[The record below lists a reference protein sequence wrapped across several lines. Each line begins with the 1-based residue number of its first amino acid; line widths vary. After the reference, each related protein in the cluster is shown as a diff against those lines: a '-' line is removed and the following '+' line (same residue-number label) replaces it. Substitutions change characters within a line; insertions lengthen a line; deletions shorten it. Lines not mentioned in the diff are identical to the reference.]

1 MNEWIDLT
9 VNVKKSNLVFPGDD
23 NLEIKKVKNLTD
35 DGYNLNELTLNMH
48 IGTHIDFKSHVYAKE
63 EELNFQDFMGKANI
77 IRPKVIDRIISTKD
91 IVEKYDNLYYKE
103 KILILD
109 LKHHPL
115 FNSSKYY
122 DVPRFEMSILT
133 FLKDNNITLLGADL
147 PTFIY
152 KDETDLKMHKDL
164 LKNKIHLLENLTN
177 LDELGGHIYL
187 LALPLNIEGMEASLV
202 RAIAKNI

>member
-63 EELNFQDFMGKANI
+63 EELIFQDFMGKANV

>member
-122 DVPRFEMSILT
+122 DCPKFEPSILT

-147 PTFIY
+147 PTFVY
-152 KDETDLKMHKDL
+152 KEEADLKMHKDL

-177 LDELGGHIYL
+177 LDEVGGHIYL